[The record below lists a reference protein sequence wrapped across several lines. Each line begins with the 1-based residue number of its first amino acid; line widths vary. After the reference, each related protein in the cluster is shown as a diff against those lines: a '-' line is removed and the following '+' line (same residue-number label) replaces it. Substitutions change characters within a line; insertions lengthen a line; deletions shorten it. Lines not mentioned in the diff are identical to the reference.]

1 MEKRYDNISKI
12 RLLKVWEILRTETD
26 EDNPM
31 GTPILLQ
38 KLANQ
43 GIKCDRRTV
52 YRDIQLLN
60 DFWYEILH
68 NRGISNQ
75 YFVVD
80 RSFDVPELRILLD
93 AVQAASFI
101 TPKKTEVLVD
111 KIADLAG
118 SHRAELLKNNI
129 VRFNITKHTNEAI
142 YYSVNE
148 IERAIIEQKKVSF
161 FYFDYNANG
170 ERVYRKAK
178 KRYIVN
184 PYATIFS
191 NDNYY
196 LVCYSDKYKN
206 VTHYRIDRMESVEVE
221 SDNITPT
228 SCISSFNIS
237 EHRKQVF
244 GMFVGKE
251 ERVSIVI
258 ENSLIDAVMDKFGE
272 DVQLEDRGNGT
283 AVLNISV
290 QISPMFIAW
299 CCSFGDKLNVIS
311 PQKVIT
317 EIKNYITQL
326 KDIYGIN

>member
-1 MEKRYDNISKI
+1 M
-12 RLLKVWEILRTETD
+12 
-26 EDNPM
+26 
-31 GTPILLQ
+31 
-38 KLANQ
+38 
-43 GIKCDRRTV
+43 
-52 YRDIQLLN
+52 
-60 DFWYEILH
+60 
-68 NRGISNQ
+68 
-75 YFVVD
+75 
-80 RSFDVPELRILLD
+80 
-93 AVQAASFI
+93 
-101 TPKKTEVLVD
+101 VD

-206 VTHYRIDRMESVEVE
+206 VNHYRIDRMESVEVE

>member
-60 DFWYEILH
+60 DFGYEILH

-258 ENSLIDAVMDKFGE
+258 ENSLIF
-272 DVQLEDRGNGT
+272 
-283 AVLNISV
+283 

>member
-1 MEKRYDNISKI
+1 
-12 RLLKVWEILRTETD
+12 
-26 EDNPM
+26 
-31 GTPILLQ
+31 
-38 KLANQ
+38 
-43 GIKCDRRTV
+43 
-52 YRDIQLLN
+52 
-60 DFWYEILH
+60 
-68 NRGISNQ
+68 
-75 YFVVD
+75 
-80 RSFDVPELRILLD
+80 
-93 AVQAASFI
+93 
-101 TPKKTEVLVD
+101 
-111 KIADLAG
+111 
-118 SHRAELLKNNI
+118 
-129 VRFNITKHTNEAI
+129 
-142 YYSVNE
+142 
-148 IERAIIEQKKVSF
+148 
-161 FYFDYNANG
+161 
-170 ERVYRKAK
+170 
-178 KRYIVN
+178 
-184 PYATIFS
+184 
-191 NDNYY
+191 
-196 LVCYSDKYKN
+196 
-206 VTHYRIDRMESVEVE
+206 MESVEVE